1 MAVRKRYRPAD
12 MPHVLKLLPGLFI
25 AALAVNVQAAGDPAR
40 GAILADTCMGCHGI
54 PGYRNGYPPYRV
66 PKLGGQHPEYIELGL
81 RGYQDLGRAH
91 MTMQAQAATL
101 SAQDITDLAAYF
113 DSHGEIESGF
123 AKSSTQI
130 ERGRAKAAVC
140 AACHGETGVSETP
153 NWPTLAGQHKDYLI
167 EVMLQYRNGQRND
180 PVMAGQL
187 INLSD
192 DDIEDLAAFYA
203 AQPGLFT
210 VEYEG

>member
-1 MAVRKRYRPAD
+1 MAVRKRYRSTD
-12 MPHVLKLLPGLFI
+12 MPHIRKLLPGLLI
-25 AALAVNVQAAGDPAR
+25 AASLVNAQAAGDPAR

-54 PGYRNGYPPYRV
+54 PGYRNGYPSYRV

-91 MTMQAQAATL
+91 STMQAQVATL
-101 SAQDITDLAAYF
+101 SAQDIADLAAYF

-123 AKSSTQI
+123 AGSSAQI

-167 EVMLQYRNGQRND
+167 EVMMQYRNGQRND